1 MQYRIIV
8 NLEDLADFGVD
19 NDKVAADVLAVVN
32 NSIID
37 RLGDKYG
44 LFGSIANNKRLSNIY
59 YIGANDEID
68 FAEIYAEG
76 IDE

>member
-8 NLEDLADFGVD
+8 DIEDLADFGVD
-19 NDKVAADVLAVVN
+19 NAKVAADILAVVN

-44 LFGSIANNKRLSNIY
+44 LFGTIANNKHLSNIY

-68 FAEIYAEG
+68 FAEIYAEE